1 MWRTEAVLQVLQ
13 LGLGN
18 YKSQSNKK
26 VIFSKCAAW
35 LKISQLNFW
44 FNIKPECFQMHKAVD
59 TSMTPALSLQLSIW
73 KRDRPV
79 FSVLLC
85 NRGAWMSWIRQ
96 QSLNLRSKLQTCFA
110 FAESS
115 GCFIANKRT
124 EQCETSH
131 AGWSYVSDSDNGR
144 CCVGRAH
151 EPCCFLQS
159 LPFVPCKLL
168 SVGCWKH
175 PLLHYCSVCI
185 WCFLQCLFKVLP

>member
-144 CCVGRAH
+144 CCVGRARA
-151 EPCCFLQS
+151 L
-159 LPFVPCKLL
+159 LL
-168 SVGCWKH
+168 SAVPSFCTMQTAECGMLEAPAA
-175 PLLHYCSVCI
+175 PL
-185 WCFLQCLFKVLP
+185 LQCLHMVLPAMPF